1 MKFWNSEHCI
11 PNLNVIVCAEVETP
25 KFPFKEGFISKMVL
39 DKKNPDQGTTTQM
52 KIFVVMRTQRNRKQ
66 GLWRLA
72 TTPTLRAKIGW
83 WLRVGSGEGQGAVVQ
98 VVQASL
104 WRGARLWSWN
114 PCWAFRGTWSSDSP
128 PSSPRHRSR
137 QRWRPAI
144 MCSYEIL
151 DEYNFCLTFIL
162 DIDEN
167 RKEWLNIIFHP
178 LQPSSGL

>member
-1 MKFWNSEHCI
+1 MMFWKSEHCI
-11 PNLNVIVCAEVETP
+11 PNLNVIMCAEVETP

-39 DKKNPDQGTTTQM
+39 DKKAQIRGLP
-52 KIFVVMRTQRNRKQ
+52 RK
-66 GLWRLA
+66 WR
-72 TTPTLRAKIGW
+72 
-83 WLRVGSGEGQGAVVQ
+83 SEGA

-144 MCSYEIL
+144 MCSYEFL
-151 DEYNFCLTFIL
+151 DEYNFSFNIHTGY
-162 DIDEN
+162 IDEN